1 MSPGGQ
7 GPVEWASVRA
17 YESFGSTDG
26 NAPQSII
33 NARAAGIKHVSAYI
47 FPCVS
52 CGNGGKQVNDTVYL
66 LNKRGATPDMYWYD
80 VERYKW
86 SSNIA
91 SNQAFIEDMI
101 KESKNLGIKAGIYT
115 NYYNW

>member
-1 MSPGGQ
+1 M
-7 GPVEWASVRA
+7 
-17 YESFGSTDG
+17 
-26 NAPQSII
+26 
-33 NARAAGIKHVSAYI
+33 
-47 FPCVS
+47 
-52 CGNGGKQVNDTVYL
+52 NDTVYL

-86 SSNIA
+86 SSNIS

-101 KESKNLGIKAGIYT
+101 KEGKNLGIKAGIYT